1 MNYLAVKK
9 AQSTYF
15 DTTQTIKKQSM
26 SKISI
31 LLTCACMSAIFS
43 GSAFATEGGADSF
56 ALGAEGVMAGALPP
70 TGLYFLGYYQQYN
83 ATKFLDSKGKELIPN
98 FDLDAHVLVPR
109 MVGMTNQ
116 NIFGGQLGFYGILPL
131 VDLHVKMADQSD
143 QRSGIGDF
151 VVGPMLGWHQ
161 GNHHWVTALENVL
174 PTGAYNANRLAN
186 IGKNY
191 YTFRP
196 IVAYSYH
203 DKGWD
208 LSTKLSYSFN
218 TKNDDT
224 DYQSGQ
230 YFAADYSVGYEVVP
244 NINFGIQGY
253 VFKQMSDDKK
263 DNVDIGFRGQS
274 VAVGPAIQYQQ
285 KGWSLEAKYLAETK
299 VENRPKGDAAWL
311 KLIWAF

>member
-9 AQSTYF
+9 AQLTYF

-83 ATKFLDSKGKELIPN
+83 ATKFLDYKGKELIPN

-109 MVGMTNQ
+109 MVWMTDQ
-116 NIFGGQLGFYGILPL
+116 NLFGGQLGFYGILPL

-151 VVGPMLGWHQ
+151 VGGPMLGWHQ

-174 PTGAYNANRLAN
+174 PTGAYKANRLAN

-230 YFAADYSVGYEVVP
+230 YFAADYSVSYEVVP

-263 DNVDIGFRGQS
+263 DNVDIDFRGQS
-274 VAVGPAIQYQQ
+274 VAVCPAIQYQ
-285 KGWSLEAKYLAETK
+285 KKDWSLEAKYLAETK

-311 KLIWAF
+311 KLVWAF